1 MNTPEV
7 TEQQINERA
16 QQIIDANAARYGVDP
31 NSFTSS
37 QREDAKRTAA
47 EQLQYESNPHVQALQ
62 ASQEE
67 NRQLKAQ
74 LEALRSRG
82 PVAPPSG
89 KAPFNAA
96 QVRGRLGASFYQMSQ
111 SQRIVAAGQDPTS
124 VNVHELKKL
133 FGRGADTAAALDY
146 SRQAPSDYARK
157 RELARL
163 LDLDGR

>member
-1 MNTPEV
+1 MSITPE
-7 TEQQINERA
+7 QIEARA
-16 QQIIDANAARYGVDP
+16 RQIINANAAKHGIDP
-31 NSFTSS
+31 DSCTTA
-37 QREDAKRTAA
+37 QREDAKHAA
-47 EQLQYESNPHVQALQ
+47 IEQLEYESNPHVQALE
-62 ASQEE
+62 AERE
-67 NRQLKAQ
+67 KTRLLEAQ
-74 LEALRSRG
+74 LAALRSRG

-111 SQRIVAAGQDPTS
+111 SQKILAAGVDPST

-133 FGRGADTAAALDY
+133 FGRGADTAMALDR
-146 SRQAPSDYARK
+146 SRQNPSDYARL